1 MGDEK
6 MPGLP
11 PGVRRPA
18 GDDAAQPTGAAD
30 ARPSAATEEGEQAG
44 RARKRAVNVK
54 DHIGRQLRAIY
65 DEVASQPVPDR
76 FMDLLNRLDVKPGEE

>member
-11 PGVRRPA
+11 PGARRPA

-30 ARPSAATEEGEQAG
+30 VRRSAAAEEGEQAG
-44 RARKRAVNVK
+44 RTRKRAVNVK